1 MGKKAEEREEAL
13 CLKCSVFSVEGP
25 LLLLLKAFTVLAGG
39 VIGVK
44 QTVFN
49 TQELELPRSFGRWIL
64 NYLVI
69 HQDIWWFSQGYSFCH
84 GHWIWI
90 MAFYE

>member
-1 MGKKAEEREEAL
+1 MQKGKMEKVEG
-13 CLKCSVFSVEGP
+13 VFSDFSGETAAP
-25 LLLLLKAFTVLAGG
+25 PAKNLSVLAGG

-64 NYLVI
+64 IYLVI
-69 HQDIWWFSQGYSFCH
+69 R
-84 GHWIWI
+84 
-90 MAFYE
+90 

>member
-1 MGKKAEEREEAL
+1 MWRACGLQLEA
-13 CLKCSVFSVEGP
+13 CSCFQRP

-64 NYLVI
+64 IYLVI
-69 HQDIWWFSQGYSFCH
+69 H
-84 GHWIWI
+84 
-90 MAFYE
+90 